1 MSTSFGRG
9 RLSRAV
15 ESLPAISTG
24 RLRRIG
30 GQQPTGLSYA
40 TSATVALKR
49 QIASFAR
56 TADPRWIEQVNSTP
70 MGSPNE
76 RRRLRICVLA
86 SAQLPAA
93 TPATSSVARDRG
105 ILEELGALAVVV
117 LGMPGVS
124 HQCWLIDHRI
134 HPPKVQNES

>member
-56 TADPRWIEQVNSTP
+56 TADPRWIEQVNST
-70 MGSPNE
+70 E
-76 RRRLRICVLA
+76 RLQSEIRRHV
-86 SAQLPAA
+86 
-93 TPATSSVARDRG
+93 D
-105 ILEELGALAVVV
+105 AL
-117 LGMPGVS
+117 L
-124 HQCWLIDHRI
+124 
-134 HPPKVQNES
+134 